1 MTNRFL
7 VLLIVILLIPSS
19 YGFFWKKK
27 EKPSL
32 FLSPYDPR
40 KEIAYEKPL
49 SNHAVFKR
57 LDRIYF
63 LVYVPEGFKSDF
75 IKYQIVKQDDKAH
88 VGGFTRI
95 RNKTC
100 RVSDKNYYIDYFV
113 IQDAGKYI
121 IQIFDIENLHQWI
134 TYGHFRVVNE

>member
-1 MTNRFL
+1 MSATIEWAPSPGLTSFL
-7 VLLIVILLIPSS
+7 TFIFTISRLILLIPSS

-100 RVSDKNYYIDYFV
+100 RVSDKNYYIDLKLFE
-113 IQDAGKYI
+113 K
-121 IQIFDIENLHQWI
+121 
-134 TYGHFRVVNE
+134 